1 MRKLFDRLPLQFR
14 VLWRQFLLRVVDLEA
29 LSIKADVTAFLGQF
43 AGVLI
48 MFSLILSAKALISS
62 PADTEQTLISM
73 TMLVVGLI
81 TVVSWD
87 ATFPDRRDVLVL
99 APLPVRP
106 RTILGAKI
114 AASGAVLGLAVLAL
128 NALPSLAIAMSLGAD
143 YGIFR
148 AFAAFWIAMLAMVL
162 FLYASVLTVQG
173 FAALLL
179 PRRVFLRVSGLLQIG
194 AFAYFLC
201 SFFMLPALPVEAMG
215 LPIAHE
221 VVAWTPSFWFYALC
235 VQMNGALPDSLTWLA
250 RRGEIALAVAVVGG
264 AASLLLCY
272 VRTLRKTVEEP
283 DLVPAGRGARWVVR
297 FGSPLKTAVI
307 LFSVRALTRS
317 RQHRVAFAFYLSI
330 VCAIGIGTIKFGI
343 AMPAPHA
350 LTQDFLLST
359 ILMMTFAVVGLRSVF
374 SLPISLNANWVLRI
388 TQLRPTPEY
397 TAATRT
403 ALILLGVLPIVA
415 AAGIL
420 ACTFRPVHQAIAH
433 LIILLLIGCVL
444 AELCLIG
451 FYKVPFT
458 CSYLPGKSN
467 VQFVFW
473 GFLVLFIP
481 FAMWL
486 AEYELRALGSVPQ
499 FSLVMGYLVAIV
511 AALRAFNYHRAKSA
525 VIYFEELPAE
535 VITTLGLS
543 GSRSAVYSGEG

>member
-1 MRKLFDRLPLQFR
+1 MRNLFDKLPLQFR
-14 VLWRQFLLRVVDLEA
+14 VLCRQFLLRVVDLEA
-29 LSIKADVTAFLGQF
+29 LSIKADVTGFLGQF

-48 MFSLILSAKALISS
+48 MISLILTAMATMH
-62 PADTEQTLISM
+62 PVETEETLLSL

-99 APLPVRP
+99 GPLPVRS

-114 AASGAVLGLAVLAL
+114 AASGALLGLAVVAL
-128 NALPSLAIAMSLGAD
+128 NGLPSLAMAVSLGGS
-143 YGIFR
+143 YGIFHS
-148 AFAAFWIAMLAMVL
+148 FAAFWIAMLAMVI
-162 FLYASVLTVQG
+162 FVYASVLTLQG

-179 PRRVFLRVSGLLQIG
+179 PRRIFLRVSGLLQIL

-201 SFFMLPALPVEAMG
+201 GFFMLPALPVAAMA
-215 LPIAHE
+215 LPIAHW

-235 VQMNGALPDSLTWLA
+235 VQLNGVLPASLTWVA
-250 RRGEIALAVAVVGG
+250 TRAWVAVLVSGLGG
-264 AASLLLCY
+264 ATSLLLCY

-283 DLVPAGRGARWVVR
+283 DLVPAAGGGFCRVLR

-317 RQHRVAFAFYLSI
+317 RQHRLAFSFYLSI
-330 VCAIGIGTIKFGI
+330 VFAIALGTIRFGM
-343 AMPAPHA
+343 AVPAPHA
-350 LTQDFLLST
+350 LTQDFLLNT

-388 TQLRPTPEY
+388 TQLRPTAEY

-403 ALILLGVLPIVA
+403 VLMLMGVWPIVIA
-415 AAGIL
+415 VGIL
-420 ACTFRPVHQAIAH
+420 ACTFRPVHQVVGH
-433 LIILLLIGCVL
+433 LFIVLLIGCVL
-444 AELCLIG
+444 AELSLVG
-451 FYKVPFT
+451 FYKIPFT

-467 VQFVFW
+467 IQFVFW

-481 FAMWL
+481 VVMWFTGH
-486 AEYELRALGSVPQ
+486 ERSALV
-499 FSLVMGYLVAIV
+499 SLPEFVWIAGLLIGVV
-511 AALRAFNYHRAKSA
+511 VALRVFNRHQAKLA
-525 VIYFEELPAE
+525 AIYFEELEMAQT
-535 VITTLGLS
+535 ITLGLS
-543 GSRSAVYSGEG
+543 GA

>member
-1 MRKLFDRLPLQFR
+1 MRNLFDKLPLQFR
-14 VLWRQFLLRVVDLEA
+14 VLCRQFLLRVVDLEA
-29 LSIKADVTAFLGQF
+29 LSIKADVTGFLGQF

-48 MFSLILSAKALISS
+48 MISLILTAMATMH
-62 PADTEQTLISM
+62 PVETEETLLSL

-99 APLPVRP
+99 APLPVRS

-114 AASGAVLGLAVLAL
+114 AASGALLGLAVVAL
-128 NALPSLAIAMSLGAD
+128 NGLPSLAMAVSLGGS
-143 YGIFR
+143 YGIFHS
-148 AFAAFWIAMLAMVL
+148 FAAFWIAMLAMVI
-162 FLYASVLTVQG
+162 FVYASVLTLQG

-179 PRRVFLRVSGLLQIG
+179 PRRIFLRVSGLLQIL

-201 SFFMLPALPVEAMG
+201 GFFMLPALPVAAMA
-215 LPIAHE
+215 LPIAHW

-235 VQMNGALPDSLTWLA
+235 VQLNGVLPASLTWVA
-250 RRGEIALAVAVVGG
+250 TRAWVAVLVSGLGG
-264 AASLLLCY
+264 ATSLLLCY

-283 DLVPAGRGARWVVR
+283 DLVPAAGGGFCRVLR

-317 RQHRVAFAFYLSI
+317 RQHRLAFSFYLSI
-330 VCAIGIGTIKFGI
+330 VFAIALGTIRFGM
-343 AMPAPHA
+343 AVPAPHA
-350 LTQDFLLST
+350 LTQDFLLNT

-397 TAATRT
+397 TAATRAT
-403 ALILLGVLPIVA
+403 LILLAVIPVIVVTAVLA
-415 AAGIL
+415 M
-420 ACTFRPVHQAIAH
+420 TFRPLQEVGGH
-433 LIILLLIGCVL
+433 LVILLLIGCVL
-444 AELCLIG
+444 ADLCLIG

-473 GFLVLFIP
+473 GFLVLFVP
-481 FAMWL
+481 LAMRFASL
-486 AEYELRALGSVPQ
+486 EQRALN
-499 FSLVMGYLVAIV
+499 SLPRFLCVTGVLVAVV
-511 AALRAFNYHRAKSA
+511 AALRVFNYYRAKTA
-525 VIYFEELPAE
+525 AIYFEELPEE

-543 GSRSAVYSGEG
+543 AVSSLAR